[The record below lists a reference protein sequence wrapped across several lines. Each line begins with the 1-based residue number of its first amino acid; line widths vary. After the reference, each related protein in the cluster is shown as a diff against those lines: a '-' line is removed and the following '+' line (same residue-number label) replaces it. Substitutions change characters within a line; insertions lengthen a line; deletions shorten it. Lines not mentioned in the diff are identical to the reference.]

1 MEKGL
6 AGYITTQGGRHVAF
20 AFYVGAM
27 SGPKDEDTSEVAGQI
42 LGGMAAATY
51 LNL

>member
-1 MEKGL
+1 M
-6 AGYITTQGGRHVAF
+6 R
-20 AFYVGAM
+20 
-27 SGPKDEDTSEVAGQI
+27 GPKDEDTGEVAGQV